1 MYDMFCANGG
11 VYIKLGQMFGQLEAL
26 VPPEYIK
33 TFEPMC
39 MRAPTTPFEDVRTIF
54 EQESGC
60 TIEDIFSEFEER
72 PIASASLGQVH
83 KARLRTT
90 GEIVA
95 VKVQHRWIKE
105 NVNGDL
111 TMVQLGVDVAKT
123 IFPNFKYG
131 WLAEEFKTRLPRE
144 LDFVIEADNCKRC
157 AHIFKDNKKVVVP
170 KIYDEYTR

>member
-1 MYDMFCANGG
+1 MVRGLRFVQTGSLMAYDYVSAGDNINSETHYKAAGRMYDMFCANGG
-11 VYIKLGQMFGQLEAL
+11 TYIKLGQMFGQLEAL

-39 MRAPTTPFEDVRTIF
+39 MRAPTTSFEDVRTIF

-60 TIEDIFSEFEER
+60 KIEDIFSEFEER

-83 KARLRTT
+83 EARLRTT

-105 NVNGDL
+105 NVSGDL
-111 TMVQLGVDVAKT
+111 SM
-123 IFPNFKYG
+123 I
-131 WLAEEFKTRLPRE
+131 
-144 LDFVIEADNCKRC
+144 
-157 AHIFKDNKKVVVP
+157 
-170 KIYDEYTR
+170 